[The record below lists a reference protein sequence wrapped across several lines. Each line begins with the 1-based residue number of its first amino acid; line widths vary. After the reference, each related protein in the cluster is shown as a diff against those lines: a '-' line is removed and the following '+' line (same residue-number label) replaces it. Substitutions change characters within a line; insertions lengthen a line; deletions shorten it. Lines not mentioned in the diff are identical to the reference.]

1 VTQTIATVS
10 TDAVLYVLL
19 ISPSPPAVMPPSL
32 AAAPLIHRRMF
43 DGHHRDSAHASG

>member
-1 VTQTIATVS
+1 MS

-32 AAAPLIHRRMF
+32 AAATRIL
-43 DGHHRDSAHASG
+43 G